1 MNIKRNVR
9 AITFYREEEK
19 IWFPLVFK
27 VRGYCEPPGGG
38 IESGE
43 DEFSALRREIKEEI
57 GRDVLR
63 ILKDTRID
71 LEFDIHE
78 GRIHQVSYAAELY
91 PNQKNVVTRPDEVV
105 EARDFNYDNAFG
117 VLNTFPEQ
125 RYVFEKTCISAG
137 LLGSTSPGGSPGR
150 SP

>member
-1 MNIKRNVR
+1 MLAGNIKRNVR

-27 VRGYCEPPGGG
+27 VRGYWEPLGGG

-71 LEFDIHE
+71 LEFDTHK
-78 GRIHQVSYAAELY
+78 GRIHQGVRRSHL
-91 PNQKNVVTRPDEVV
+91 PHSRQGH
-105 EARDFNYDNAFG
+105 ARSDGGADQGIDDSRLRGGMTG
-117 VLNTFPEQ
+117 VGDDLEF
-125 RYVFEKTCISAG
+125 R
-137 LLGSTSPGGSPGR
+137 LGPSLM
-150 SP
+150 